1 MDLCYQPAGFVRF
14 YRDVDF
20 VDDRIVGVLWDL
32 YFLTDECIEFDQKL
46 ELWFE
51 TVFERMEKL
60 WHFSNLRHHRADVAN
75 SKNYLVVERISVA
88 GTATPGSTF
97 EYDCEQ
103 YYCKWHPFSDWDC
116 FRNHHPVVGIAVAR
130 TVTSCT
136 FGSFRL

>member
-1 MDLCYQPAGFVRF
+1 MRTVRYNVTIGKGIF
-14 YRDVDF
+14 GMYTD
-20 VDDRIVGVLWDL
+20 LWDL

-88 GTATPGSTF
+88 GTATPESTF
-97 EYDCEQ
+97 DYDCEL
-103 YYCKWHPFSDWDC
+103 YDETKFPI
-116 FRNHHPVVGIAVAR
+116 N
-130 TVTSCT
+130 
-136 FGSFRL
+136 RLNW